1 MNTTIFISEIVD
13 ELQIQAKDNDI
24 DILDIFDLSP
34 ETPDFSVVKRQ
45 GVFMNVNFDT
55 KVSYEF
61 RLAHEMSHLIYGDS
75 EIQGIYTFSEFGHR
89 QEELLAHRNAIR
101 MLMSIEMPTN
111 INTFMEYY
119 HVPSWLEAD
128 VARVFLEFNYLD

>member
-89 QEELLAHRNAIR
+89 QEELFAHRKAIR

-128 VARVFLEFNYLD
+128 VTRAFLEFNYLD

>member
-61 RLAHEMSHLIYGDS
+61 RLAHEM
-75 EIQGIYTFSEFGHR
+75 
-89 QEELLAHRNAIR
+89 
-101 MLMSIEMPTN
+101 PTN

-128 VARVFLEFNYLD
+128 VMRTFLEFNYLD